1 MNLNQ
6 RRGSELILR
15 EALRRDSSRDE
26 NIAGI
31 RPLQLQKGGSQH
43 PAVTS
48 RSLSLQ
54 AAPSPVTMEKGG
66 PFAKRS
72 RSTKKREGKTQSLI
86 CFNNPEGKYLKDLM
100 WDRPVLGTF
109 MEHVCIHYTKKEPF
123 YLANFC
129 LLKFTIS
136 FCLQANVFLRFLW
149 KCLLVIFFPS
159 LFGLIDLVVSLYH
172 KFLCKQKLMY
182 NFRWIFWLNEVTKWY
197 HPQIWYKLIKWANC
211 VTIWTHQ

>member
-1 MNLNQ
+1 MNGKTFCLDNFGDLFTDSLTADLPPMNLNQ

-15 EALRRDSSRDE
+15 EALRRESSRDE

-54 AAPSPVTMEKGG
+54 AAPSPVTVEKGG

-100 WDRPVLGTF
+100 WERPVLRAF
-109 MEHVCIHYTKKEPF
+109 MG
-123 YLANFC
+123 
-129 LLKFTIS
+129 IS
-136 FCLQANVFLRFLW
+136 V
-149 KCLLVIFFPS
+149 
-159 LFGLIDLVVSLYH
+159 H
-172 KFLCKQKLMY
+172 
-182 NFRWIFWLNEVTKWY
+182 
-197 HPQIWYKLIKWANC
+197 
-211 VTIWTHQ
+211 